1 MSSGAAST
9 SPDVVVELQRHTQL
23 ITLNRPKKLNAL
35 TLEMVDALERVYRD
49 VALDRSVSVAVLRGS
64 GAKAFCAGGDVVTI
78 VNAGKLAKANAKE
91 YRFPTAFFR
100 TEYIVD
106 YAIATLNKP
115 HVALIDGI
123 TMGGGVGVS
132 VHGRFRVA
140 TERSTFA
147 MPETAIGLF
156 PDVGGSWFLPRLPVP
171 GLGFYLALTGAKLTG
186 GAALRAAGIA
196 THATSSEALPQLVS
210 ALGDVRQFASA
221 ADVRAVLDRFDTLPA
236 GEVLSADVR
245 AKVGDVFGDA
255 ADASFQQVWQRLLAL
270 EARGDEW
277 AAKTAQTI
285 RRMSPTSVR
294 VTFEQLRRGAKLA
307 ELGDAF
313 EMEFTLVQHAL
324 RGNDFYE
331 GVRALLVDAD
341 QKPVWKPAALDDV
354 TDAAIDK
361 WFVHRDDFEQLR
373 LPRKLTPPPPRAA
386 L

>member
-1 MSSGAAST
+1 
-9 SPDVVVELQRHTQL
+9 
-23 ITLNRPKKLNAL
+23 
-35 TLEMVDALERVYRD
+35 
-49 VALDRSVSVAVLRGS
+49 
-64 GAKAFCAGGDVVTI
+64 
-78 VNAGKLAKANAKE
+78 
-91 YRFPTAFFR
+91 
-100 TEYIVD
+100 
-106 YAIATLNKP
+106 
-115 HVALIDGI
+115 
-123 TMGGGVGVS
+123 
-132 VHGRFRVA
+132 
-140 TERSTFA
+140 
-147 MPETAIGLF
+147 
-156 PDVGGSWFLPRLPVP
+156 
-171 GLGFYLALTGAKLTG
+171 
-186 GAALRAAGIA
+186 
-196 THATSSEALPQLVS
+196 
-210 ALGDVRQFASA
+210 
-221 ADVRAVLDRFDTLPA
+221 
-236 GEVLSADVR
+236 VR

-341 QKPVWKPAALDDV
+341 QKPVWKPATLDDV

-361 WFVHRDDFEQLR
+361 YFVPRDDFEQLR
-373 LPRKLTPPPPRAA
+373 LPRKLTPAPRAA

>member
-1 MSSGAAST
+1 MNVLRRSLSSAAT
-9 SPDVVVELQRHTQL
+9 SDVVVESQRHMRL
-23 ITLNRPKKLNAL
+23 ITLNRAKKLNAL
-35 TLEMVDALERVYRD
+35 TLEMVDSLERVYRE
-49 VALDRSVSVAVLRGS
+49 VALDHTASLAVLRGA
-64 GAKAFCAGGDVVTI
+64 GHKAFCAGGDVVSV
-78 VNAGKLAKANAKE
+78 VNAGTLAKGNSKE
-91 YRFPTAFFR
+91 HRFPTAFFR
-100 TEYIVD
+100 TEYHVD
-106 YAIATLNKP
+106 HAIATLNKP

-171 GLGFYLALTGAKLTG
+171 GLGFYLALTGAKLSG

-196 THATSSEALPQLVS
+196 THATPSEALPQLVS
-210 ALGDVRQFASA
+210 ALGEVRQHASV
-221 ADVRAVLDRFDTLPA
+221 ADVRAVLDRFDTVPH

-245 AKVGDVFGDA
+245 AKVADVFGDA
-255 ADASFQQVWQRLLAL
+255 AHASFQQVWQRLLAL

-277 AAKTAQTI
+277 AAKTVQTI

-324 RGNDFYE
+324 RGHDFYE
-331 GVRALLVDAD
+331 GVRALLIDAD
-341 QKPVWKPAALDDV
+341 QKPVWKPATLDDV
-354 TDAAIDK
+354 SDAAIDK
-361 WFVHRDDFEQLR
+361 WFVHQDDFEQLR
-373 LPRKLTPPPPRAA
+373 LPRKVTSAA